1 MRNYKKERE
10 NYHSRPEQM
19 VRNAAR
25 KRARRS
31 MEREGKAKAGDG
43 KDVHHKD
50 NNPLNNDKN
59 NLSLVTQHY
68 NRREPRLR
76 QEDVQEMSVM
86 GEKQMRKKVAQAIQI
101 SGSAPNAYAVH
112 QSADA
117 MRKSTRAFQLHFQK
131 QKSSTVREIIAKAV
145 RQTMDKKAIF
155 FVWDAPF
162 AKLLISFSEAHAP
175 AALGLIMVDT
185 MQKYLSTRDRS
196 LKKSLLKKIN
206 VLQRKL
212 GLKVTEDIGTVTGTH
227 ISGTGDDSST
237 VLVKKKKKQKK
248 KLQIRFKLKNQK
260 SLKKRIIDHVLA
272 IQQKV

>member
-86 GEKQMRKKVAQAIQI
+86 DEKRMRMRVAKAIQI
-101 SGSAPNAYAVH
+101 SGGAPSTYAIH

-117 MRKSTRAFQLHFQK
+117 MRKSTRAFQLHFHK
-131 QKSSTVREIIAKAV
+131 QRSTVREIIAKAV
-145 RQTMDKKAIF
+145 NRVMDKKAIF
-155 FVWDAPF
+155 FIWDAPF
-162 AKLLISFSEAHAP
+162 AKLLISFSE
-175 AALGLIMVDT
+175 
-185 MQKYLSTRDRS
+185 
-196 LKKSLLKKIN
+196 
-206 VLQRKL
+206 
-212 GLKVTEDIGTVTGTH
+212 DIGTVTGTH
-227 ISGTGDDSST
+227 IAGTGDDSST

-260 SLKKRIIDHVLA
+260 LLKKRIIDHVLA

>member
-68 NRREPRLR
+68 NRREHRLR
-76 QEDVQEMSVM
+76 QEDVQEMSAM

-101 SGSAPNAYAVH
+101 RGSAPNAYAVH

-155 FVWDAPF
+155 FIWDAPF
-162 AKLLISFSEAHAP
+162 AKLLISFS
-175 AALGLIMVDT
+175 
-185 MQKYLSTRDRS
+185 
-196 LKKSLLKKIN
+196 
-206 VLQRKL
+206 
-212 GLKVTEDIGTVTGTH
+212 EDIGTVTGTH

>member
-86 GEKQMRKKVAQAIQI
+86 DEKRMRMRVAQAIQI
-101 SGSAPNAYAVH
+101 SGGAPNAYAIH

-117 MRKSTRAFQLHFQK
+117 MRKSTRAFQLHFHK
-131 QKSSTVREIIAKAV
+131 QRSTVREIIAKAV
-145 RQTMDKKAIF
+145 NRVMDKKAIF
-155 FVWDAPF
+155 FIWDAPF
-162 AKLLISFSEAHAP
+162 AKLLISFSE
-175 AALGLIMVDT
+175 
-185 MQKYLSTRDRS
+185 
-196 LKKSLLKKIN
+196 
-206 VLQRKL
+206 
-212 GLKVTEDIGTVTGTH
+212 DIGTVTGTH
-227 ISGTGDDSST
+227 IAGTGDDSST

-260 SLKKRIIDHVLA
+260 LFKKRIIDHVLA

>member
-1 MRNYKKERE
+1 MRNYKRERE

-25 KRARRS
+25 KRARRY

-76 QEDVQEMSVM
+76 EEDVKEMSAM
-86 GEKQMRKKVAQAIQI
+86 DDKQMRNKVAQIIQI
-101 SGSAPNAYAVH
+101 SGKNDTAGLETKIMY

-117 MRKSTRAFQLHFQK
+117 LRKSTRAFQLHFQK
-131 QKSSTVREIIAKAV
+131 QRSSTVKELIAKAV
-145 RQTMDKKAIF
+145 NRVMDKKAIF
-155 FVWDAPF
+155 FIWDAPF
-162 AKLLISFSEAHAP
+162 AKLLISFSE
-175 AALGLIMVDT
+175 
-185 MQKYLSTRDRS
+185 
-196 LKKSLLKKIN
+196 
-206 VLQRKL
+206 
-212 GLKVTEDIGTVTGTH
+212 DIGTFTGTH
-227 ISGTGDDSST
+227 IAGTGDDSST

>member
-86 GEKQMRKKVAQAIQI
+86 DEKRMRMRVAQAIQI
-101 SGSAPNAYAVH
+101 SGGAPNAYAIH

-117 MRKSTRAFQLHFQK
+117 MRKSTRAFQLHFHK
-131 QKSSTVREIIAKAV
+131 QRSTVREIIAKAV
-145 RQTMDKKAIF
+145 NRVMDKKAIF
-155 FVWDAPF
+155 FIWDAPF
-162 AKLLISFSEAHAP
+162 AKLLISFSE
-175 AALGLIMVDT
+175 
-185 MQKYLSTRDRS
+185 
-196 LKKSLLKKIN
+196 
-206 VLQRKL
+206 
-212 GLKVTEDIGTVTGTH
+212 DIGTVTGTH
-227 ISGTGDDSST
+227 IAGTGDDSST